1 MLHPQARVA
10 RLAGKKKR
18 GKGGSLSRRAQ
29 VPLSPGGKTPFTPG
43 PGMTK
48 LLLVEDDPFQ
58 SEAIKGLC
66 EQCNYKTLTASN
78 ATEAMSVLRER
89 PDINLVLS
97 DVMMEAITGFE
108 LLCQIRELRTSVAV
122 VMLSA
127 YESIDLV
134 EQVITNE

>member
-1 MLHPQARVA
+1 
-10 RLAGKKKR
+10 
-18 GKGGSLSRRAQ
+18 
-29 VPLSPGGKTPFTPG
+29 
-43 PGMTK
+43 
-48 LLLVEDDPFQ
+48 
-58 SEAIKGLC
+58 
-66 EQCNYKTLTASN
+66 
-78 ATEAMSVLRER
+78 MSVLRER

-97 DVMMEAITGFE
+97 DVMMEGITGFE